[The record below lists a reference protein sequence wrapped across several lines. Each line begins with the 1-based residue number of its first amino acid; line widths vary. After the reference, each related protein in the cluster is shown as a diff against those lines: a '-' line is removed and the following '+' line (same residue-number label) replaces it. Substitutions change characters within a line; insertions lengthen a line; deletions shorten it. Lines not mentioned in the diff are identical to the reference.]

1 MQGDGGGGCL
11 FDVGGV
17 SGGVL
22 LGGLGCLSAEDA
34 AEREVVAFGEDKGI
48 GEDAFLG
55 YFLFDYR
62 SLVLDGSGAERD
74 G

>member
-11 FDVGGV
+11 FDLRGVGG
-17 SGGVL
+17 GAL
-22 LGGLGCLSAEDA
+22 LGGLWCFSAEDA

-55 YFLFDYR
+55 YFLFDYC
-62 SLVLDGSGAERD
+62 SLVLDGKGTERD